1 MLIPRDL
8 WQPSMAL
15 VDFTNPQACD
25 WYAGLVAKLLDT
37 GVDTIKTDFGERV
50 PHLGVKWHDNSDPWK
65 MHKWVMSHVVD
76 QSGLRKN
83 NTPTWTPADNS
94 RSYYTQLYNDV
105 VFKTIQKTHGASE
118 AALFARSA
126 TAGGQRFPVHWR
138 RRFGAGSRSP
148 RRASLFGRTTL
159 AVSRGI
165 LPRRSSADGSRLGC
179 SRLT

>member
-1 MLIPRDL
+1 
-8 WQPSMAL
+8 
-15 VDFTNPQACD
+15 
-25 WYAGLVAKLLDT
+25 VAKLLDT

-126 TAGGQRFPVHWR
+126 TAGGQRFPVHWGGDCESSFEAMAETLR
-138 RRFGAGSRSP
+138 GGLSLSSSGFAFWSHDIGGFEGHPPEEIFCRWVAFG
-148 RRASLFGRTTL
+148 LFSSH
-159 AVSRGI
+159 VSGTAH
-165 LPRRSSADGSRLGC
+165 LSSKVV
-179 SRLT
+179 